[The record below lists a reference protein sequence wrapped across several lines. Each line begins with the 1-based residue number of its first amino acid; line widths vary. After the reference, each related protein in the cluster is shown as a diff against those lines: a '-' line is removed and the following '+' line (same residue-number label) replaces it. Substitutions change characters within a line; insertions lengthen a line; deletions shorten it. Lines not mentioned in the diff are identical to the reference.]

1 MVSRD
6 KERLEEL
13 QKLMSRLPE
22 DEAKVVF
29 EKFQRG
35 EKTGYPHIDMP
46 WGKYHIGEYEEPEN
60 KKTVYQEVHFNN

>member
-22 DEAKVVF
+22 YEAKVVF
-29 EKFQRG
+29 EKFG
-35 EKTGYPHIDMP
+35 IKLETEIIILKD
-46 WGKYHIGEYEEPEN
+46 
-60 KKTVYQEVHFNN
+60 